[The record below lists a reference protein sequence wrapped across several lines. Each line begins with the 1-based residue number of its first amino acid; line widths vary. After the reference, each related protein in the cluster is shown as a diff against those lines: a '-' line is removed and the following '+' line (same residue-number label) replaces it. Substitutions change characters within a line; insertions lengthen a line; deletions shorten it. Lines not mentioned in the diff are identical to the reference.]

1 MRSRL
6 LFALPFLVFA
16 CGDSSDSGTSPPP
29 NRAPVIDSLDAPT
42 EVTASGGKYTVTLVL
57 KFHDDDNDAVDK
69 LRLQIPAG
77 KFDQTT
83 PIQGAVPQAAG
94 ATLSLQLD
102 AATVPANTYDL
113 EVSVFDSLGH
123 ESVGV
128 QKQITFK

>member
-6 LFALPFLVFA
+6 LFVLPFVVLA
-16 CGDSSDSGTSPPP
+16 CSDSADSSGGPPP

-42 EVTASGGKYTVTLVL
+42 DVVASGGKYTMTLIL
-57 KFHDDDNDAVDK
+57 KFHDDDKDAVTK

-77 KFDQTT
+77 KFDETT
-83 PIQGAVPQAAG
+83 SIQGAVPEAAG

-113 EVSVFDSLGH
+113 QISVFDSVGH
-123 ESVGV
+123 ESVGI
-128 QKQITFK
+128 QKKVTFK